1 VERMTENSS
10 ADSNEIIAWTADI
23 VASHV
28 QNNSVAISDLPQLIK
43 TVHDSLAGLTGDS
56 PAEKP
61 QPAVSV
67 RRSVTPD
74 YIVCLEDGRKLKMLK
89 RHLATAYG
97 MTPEDYREKWGLP
110 SDYPMVAPNYAKQR
124 SSLAKKIGLGKR
136 RES

>member
-1 VERMTENSS
+1 MTENSS

-61 QPAVSV
+61 QPVVSV

-74 YIVCLEDGRKLKMLK
+74 YIICLEDGRKLKMLK

>member
-1 VERMTENSS
+1 MTEISS
-10 ADSNEIIAWTADI
+10 SSSKDIIAWTADI

-28 QNNSVAISDLPQLIK
+28 QNNSVAISDLPLLIK
-43 TVHDSLAGLTGDS
+43 TVHDSLIGLTGDS

-74 YIVCLEDGRKLKMLK
+74 FIICLEDGLKLKMLK

-97 MTPEDYREKWGLP
+97 LSPEEYRDKWGLP
-110 SDYPMVAPNYAKQR
+110 ADYPMVAPNYAKQR

-136 RES
+136 RGGQ

>member
-1 VERMTENSS
+1 MTEISS
-10 ADSNEIIAWTADI
+10 SSSKDIIAWTADI

-28 QNNSVAISDLPQLIK
+28 QNNSVAISDLPILIK
-43 TVHDSLAGLTGDS
+43 TVYDSLTGLTGDS
-56 PAEKP
+56 TAEKP

-74 YIVCLEDGRKLKMLK
+74 FIICLEDGRKLKMLK

-97 MTPEDYREKWGLP
+97 MSPEEYREKWGLP
-110 SDYPMVAPNYAKQR
+110 ADYPMVAPNYAKQR

-136 RES
+136 QGGQ

>member
-1 VERMTENSS
+1 MS
-10 ADSNEIIAWTADI
+10 ADVTDDDRTIIGWTTDI
-23 VASHV
+23 VVSHV
-28 QNNSVAISDLPQLIK
+28 QNNSVAISDLPILIK
-43 TVHDSLAGLTGDS
+43 TVHECLATLAGEG

-74 YIVCLEDGRKLKMLK
+74 FIICLEDGRKLKMLK

-97 MTPEDYREKWGLP
+97 MSPDDYRDKWGLP
-110 SDYPMVAPNYAKQR
+110 ADYPMVAPNYARQR

-136 RES
+136 REQ

>member
-1 VERMTENSS
+1 MTDSS
-10 ADSNEIIAWTADI
+10 TSNGRDIIAWTADI

-28 QNNSVAISDLPQLIK
+28 QNNSVAISDLPLLIK
-43 TVHDSLAGLTGDS
+43 TVHDSLTGLSGDT

-74 YIVCLEDGRKLKMLK
+74 FIICLEDGRKLKMLK

-97 MTPEDYREKWGLP
+97 MSPEEYREKWGLP
-110 SDYPMVAPNYAKQR
+110 ADYPMVAPNYAKQR

-136 RES
+136 RGGQ

>member
-1 VERMTENSS
+1 MTENSS

-56 PAEKP
+56 PAKKA